1 MGTSQSSKGSPS
13 GVPMV
18 PPWVPDVPS
27 QAGQQGTEGS
37 PPNSDPPTSQPK
49 VNSNPATLAPRGR
62 FGGANRSMGDFAKS
76 GDKRSMRKAL
86 GHYVRKGYGGHATAT
101 KRMGN
106 TIVTAGALYSVLT
119 PNSGDPNILPGAPL
133 DPVLLSGKSSEE
145 VMDALVD
152 TICPVNG
159 TQDAE
164 VSRNSIKDALSDLLA
179 QFPEANLTELNQQ
192 QREFAIEKFVAG
204 DVFRRIDLDIGKT
217 VREKAPSFKEGL
229 GRLKEIKSY
238 VIETVKESF
247 RMVRSQGRA
256 FVGEKINEIIVAAI
270 SETFEVFE
278 GYVQ

>member
-27 QAGQQGTEGS
+27 QGGQQGSDGVS
-37 PPNSDPPTSQPK
+37 PNSESPTSQPLGIT
-49 VNSNPATLAPRGR
+49 NPSTLAPRGR
-62 FGGANRSMGDFAKS
+62 FGGANRSMGEFAKS
-76 GDKRSMRKAL
+76 GDKGSMRKAL
-86 GHYVRKGYGGHATAT
+86 GHYVRKGYGGQSTAT

-106 TIVTAGALYSVLT
+106 TIVTAGELYSALS
-119 PNSGDPNILPGAPL
+119 PNSTNPNSQPGGSL
-133 DPVLLSGKSSEE
+133 DPVLLSGKSSNEI
-145 VMDALVD
+145 MDALVD

-164 VSRNSIKDALSDLLA
+164 VSRNSIKDALSDVLD
-179 QFPEANLTELNQQ
+179 QFPDADLMNLNQK
-192 QREFAIEKFVAG
+192 QRELAIEKFVAL

-217 VREKAPSFKEGL
+217 VREKAPSHKEGL

-238 VIETVKESF
+238 VIETVSEAF
-247 RMVRSQGRA
+247 RTARSKGKA
-256 FVGEKINEIIVAAI
+256 FVGAKINEILSSAI
-270 SETFEVFE
+270 SETFHVFE

>member
-27 QAGQQGTEGS
+27 QGGQQGAEDTS
-37 PPNSDPPTSQPK
+37 PNSDPATSQPM
-49 VNSNPATLAPRGR
+49 VNTNPTTLAPRGR
-62 FGGANRSMGDFAKS
+62 FGGANRSIGEFAKS
-76 GDKRSMRKAL
+76 GDRRSMQKAL
-86 GHYVRKGYGGHATAT
+86 GHYIRKGYGGHSTAT

-106 TIVTAGALYSVLT
+106 TIVTASALYSVLT
-119 PNSGDPNILPGAPL
+119 PNSADPNIQPGGAL
-133 DPVLLSGKSSEE
+133 DPVLLSGKSSDE

-164 VSRNSIKDALSDLLA
+164 ISRNSIKDALSDVLE
-179 QFPEANLTELNQQ
+179 QFPDANLTELNQQ
-192 QREFAIEKFVAG
+192 QREYAIEKFVAM

-238 VIETVKESF
+238 VSETVSESF
-247 RMVRSQGRA
+247 RTVRNEGKS
-256 FVGEKINEIIVAAI
+256 FVGEKINEIIASAI
-270 SETFEVFE
+270 SETFQVFE